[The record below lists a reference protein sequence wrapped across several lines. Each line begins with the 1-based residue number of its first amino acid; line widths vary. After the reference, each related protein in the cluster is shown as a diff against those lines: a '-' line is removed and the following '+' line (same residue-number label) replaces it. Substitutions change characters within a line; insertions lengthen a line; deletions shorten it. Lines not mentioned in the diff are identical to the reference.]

1 MLSYS
6 YILTYKTPVMKSLT
20 CKYARNVYKDNQ
32 GRYYF
37 EKVICNFI
45 FYLSI

>member
-1 MLSYS
+1 MRNLIYE
-6 YILTYKTPVMKSLT
+6 
-20 CKYARNVYKDNQ
+20 YAGNIYKDNQ